1 MTPSTALGVLVAL
14 QPLALLKKHIQ
25 VLFLLDPVWPLSCP
39 LSCSCF
45 APVLPP
51 VLPLSCPCL
60 GPYLAPVLPLSDPMS
75 GPCLAPV
82 LAPSALCLA
91 AIQRHHMFLLD
102 ASPLPVLSLGCL
114 HNVLLLTT
122 RSWSKNKA
130 DVRGKARFAS
140 CLVRQHCDTRSL
152 AMCSVS

>member
-1 MTPSTALGVLVAL
+1 MFLQAALDRFAFMTPSTALGVLVAL

-45 APVLPP
+45 
-51 VLPLSCPCL
+51 
-60 GPYLAPVLPLSDPMS
+60 APVLPLSDPMS

-122 RSWSKNKA
+122 RSWSKTKHLSE
-130 DVRGKARFAS
+130 ARQGS
-140 CLVRQHCDTRSL
+140 HPV
-152 AMCSVS
+152 